1 MGMNPRLLR
10 PTASGRFLLDLYGP
24 AQFAYSLRRLRSG
37 YSGPVVQVRR
47 SNDNAEANFNADEV
61 ANGTLAAWVG
71 AGNNGL
77 VKTWYDQ
84 SLNGFHV
91 EQGTSG
97 NQPTIVSSGS
107 LITDSGKPAVQF
119 AASTGLIT
127 GAGFTSYT
135 TSRSHTFAVCKNTS
149 NNNSVRFLFEA
160 QTERAVNRIQ
170 AFGNAQIFQ
179 RSLTP
184 GTDLL
189 IGTINS
195 YYPQNSTT
203 LSTVFY
209 NNALGT
215 WRAAR
220 NGGAF
225 TDATQGSTGTPSI
238 TNLRIS
244 EATSF
249 SWLGTISEIV
259 IFTSD
264 MAARR
269 SLVEDNINR
278 HYAIF

>member
-1 MGMNPRLLR
+1 MCPMNPRLLR
-10 PTASGRFLLDLYGP
+10 PISSRFLLDLYGP
-24 AQFAYSLRRLRSG
+24 AQFAFSLRRLRSG

-47 SNDNAEANFNADEV
+47 SNDNAEENFNADEV

-84 SLNGFHV
+84 GLNGFHV

-119 AASTGLIT
+119 AASTALAT

-149 NNNSVRFLFEA
+149 SLSTVRVLFNVVS
-160 QTERAVNRIQ
+160 ERAVNRV
-170 AFGNAQIFQ
+170 GSGSNAQIYQ

-189 IGTINS
+189 QSTLNS
-195 YYPQNSTT
+195 YYPTNSTT
-203 LSTVFY
+203 LSTILY

-215 WRAAR
+215 WQAAR

-225 TDATQGSTGTPSI
+225 TNSAQGSTGTP
-238 TNLRIS
+238 TVTAFDIS
-244 EATSF
+244 NASF
-249 SWLGTISEIV
+249 AWTGTISEIV

-264 MAARR
+264 MTSRR

-278 HYAIF
+278 HYAIY